1 MRQRILHVSYSK
13 TGGAGSV
20 AAQLSK
26 AQSQLDNYES
36 KFIYSSE
43 SNLRTK
49 PFENTQLTI
58 RAGLDNFVIKRNS
71 WPTLFSLNRNI
82 QNKSFNKLLI
92 EHGGV
97 LHFHW
102 LNGILNLRNV
112 VNYSK
117 MGKKILWTI
126 HDMEPFT
133 GGCHNSI
140 NCLNFEKSCSKC
152 PAVKHIFRP
161 QIQKAKLEKNGFLS
175 LMRNVTFVFPSR
187 WLLNNFKSGV
197 PQCSSTLEFVPNPV
211 SDIFFEK
218 DFRNINFKSNN
229 RQYLVLGFVSNDLN
243 DSVKQFAKVV
253 EAIQKV
259 SKLVNKP
266 IKLIAVGA
274 KFKNY
279 PKELNFEVIQAGVV
293 LDQSHLR
300 ELYSKMDLLISN
312 SLSESFGLTIAEA
325 SAVGVPSLVLEG
337 SGSSELVEDKLNG
350 FIYKN
355 QDDLISKIVEISE
368 SETLIHNTGVNAK
381 ENALKHWKMDSV
393 LNRYDKLYENLL

>member
-1 MRQRILHVSYSK
+1 MLIDFGICTKSC
-13 TGGAGSV
+13 
-20 AAQLSK
+20 
-26 AQSQLDNYES
+26 
-36 KFIYSSE
+36 
-43 SNLRTK
+43 LRHF
-49 PFENTQLTI
+49 FEN
-58 RAGLDNFVIKRNS
+58 DV
-71 WPTLFSLNRNI
+71 
-82 QNKSFNKLLI
+82 
-92 EHGGV
+92 
-97 LHFHW
+97 
-102 LNGILNLRNV
+102 
-112 VNYSK
+112 
-117 MGKKILWTI
+117 
-126 HDMEPFT
+126 
-133 GGCHNSI
+133 
-140 NCLNFEKSCSKC
+140 
-152 PAVKHIFRP
+152 
-161 QIQKAKLEKNGFLS
+161 
-175 LMRNVTFVFPSR
+175 
-187 WLLNNFKSGV
+187 
-197 PQCSSTLEFVPNPV
+197 
-211 SDIFFEK
+211 
-218 DFRNINFKSNN
+218 RNINFKSNN

-300 ELYSKMDLLISN
+300 DLYSKMDLLISN

-381 ENALKHWKMDSV
+381 ENA
-393 LNRYDKLYENLL
+393 